1 MQVGFTLPDVMAGN
15 REAIKKVLRYHRQV
29 TQPEPIIDNPED
41 TEEGVAVAEEGRAA
55 LVSLENLA
63 RTTDRPYQQSSC
75 SHESH
80 DRPSHTWSTCAR
92 PKGNLWSCIHMQ
104 EHLL

>member
-41 TEEGVAVAEEGRAA
+41 TEEERKMPLAIMQGYMTIIQVRVVFNSKSVFRIDVG
-55 LVSLENLA
+55 LCQSLSLLNIV
-63 RTTDRPYQQSSC
+63 
-75 SHESH
+75 
-80 DRPSHTWSTCAR
+80 
-92 PKGNLWSCIHMQ
+92 CINHFHRFMFYI
-104 EHLL
+104 